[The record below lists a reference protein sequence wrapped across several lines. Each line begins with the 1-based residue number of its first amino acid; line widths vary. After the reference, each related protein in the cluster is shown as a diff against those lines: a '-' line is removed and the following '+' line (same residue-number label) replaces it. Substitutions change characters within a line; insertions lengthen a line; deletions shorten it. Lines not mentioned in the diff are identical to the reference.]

1 LYSKQTTYTLVSQYK
16 LRISMTRFILAITP
30 LLLAACSTTTQS
42 RLGSAAVTP
51 LSDLN
56 IVGDAIPAVLQAAMA
71 GPYGVPQAR
80 GCAEIKAQIAALDTV
95 LPPDL
100 DAPPPAESS
109 ATHASFGMS
118 LMERGTAATEDA
130 AIAAVQRSA
139 EGVLPFRTWI
149 RKLSGAESAAKKA
162 VEAVAAGTARRT
174 FLKGLSAGQNCQ

>member
-1 LYSKQTTYTLVSQYK
+1 MPRLL
-16 LRISMTRFILAITP
+16 FILCLLLP
-30 LLLAACSTTTQS
+30 LLLAACSTTQQS

-109 ATHASFGMS
+109 ASAAHASLGMS